1 MSKSETIQKQVY
13 ENHLHPTEARWFAV
27 HTRSKSEKVV
37 QKQLTSKNVTVFLP
51 LQKLV
56 RKWDRK
62 VRHVE
67 LPLISCYVF
76 VKIVKSEYI
85 KVLETDNVAGFVR
98 FSKNLLSI
106 PDKEIEIV
114 KRIVAEDIKVEVTPT
129 ALKKGE
135 IVEIAWGRLTG
146 IKGKLVAIEGKH
158 SVLVDLENIG
168 YSLQISID
176 PAWLQK
182 PSGTNK

>member
-1 MSKSETIQKQVY
+1 MSKSETIQKQVF

-37 QKQLTSKNVTVFLP
+37 QKQLTLKNVTVFLP

-76 VKIVKSEYI
+76 VKIVKSEYV
-85 KVLETDNVAGFVR
+85 KVLETDNIAGFVR

-106 PDKEIEIV
+106 PESEIEIV
-114 KRIVAEDIKVEVTPT
+114 RRIVAEDIEVEATP
-129 ALKKGE
+129 AYWVEGE
-135 IVEIAWGRLTG
+135 NVEIAWGRLTG
-146 IKGKLVAIEGKH
+146 IKGKLVAVEGKH
-158 SVLVDLENIG
+158 SVLVELDNIG
-168 YSLQISID
+168 YALRLSID
-176 PAWLQK
+176 PAWLRK
-182 PSGTNK
+182 ASSTIF